1 MKMTSTKK
9 IAIIEARSDEEVMQI
24 ADRMRE
30 FVPWLRRRYAEKIW
44 IIEKYFEQDAWES
57 ELASLGEKYAP
68 PDGAL
73 LLAKVDG
80 KPVGCVMAHKIEQDV
95 CEMKR
100 MFVQPEFHGIG
111 LGRALAT
118 RAIDVARRQGYRSMR
133 LDTGPFQFEA
143 QALYLILGFRKI
155 ACYYDCPEDLKKELV
170 FMERAPL

>member
-1 MKMTSTKK
+1 MIS
-9 IAIIEARSDEEVMQI
+9 AEQIEIVEVQRHEDVTQV

-30 FVPWLRRRYAEKIW
+30 FVVWLKSRYAERIW
-44 IIEKYFEQDAWES
+44 IIEKYFEQETWER
-57 ELASLGEKYAP
+57 ELASLRKNYAP

-80 KPVGCVMAHKIEQDV
+80 KPVGCVLAHKIGDGV

-118 RAIDVARRQGYRSMR
+118 RIIDVARRQGYRSMR
-133 LDTGPFQFEA
+133 LDTGPFQTEA
-143 QALYLILGFRKI
+143 QGLYLALGFRKI
-155 ACYYDCPEDLKKELV
+155 PCYYDCPEELKKELV